1 MDFILNLLFQHSNQ
15 LAQEVHEVFSPYGSH
30 WPVEQVHCIG
40 GLENQ
45 SWVKKALR
53 KARLWIEMTIS
64 NNESVKNFN
73 VRIYL
78 SILIKNLYILDWWMG
93 HWRRSVENLSIM
105 RKVFF
110 YLLCMVLIL
119 PSVGMTSLRG
129 FFQMFIDEAQSNHTM
144 PTNSTLKWNCI
155 FL

>member
-1 MDFILNLLFQHSNQ
+1 MISLLKRSMRSFDCMDLIDLLSKSIA
-15 LAQEVHEVFSPYGSH
+15 LMG
-30 WPVEQVHCIG
+30 WK
-40 GLENQ
+40 NQ
-45 SWVKKALR
+45 SWFKKVLR
-53 KARLWIEMTIS
+53 NLFI
-64 NNESVKNFN
+64 N
-73 VRIYL
+73 IYK
-78 SILIKNLYILDWWMG
+78 KNLYNLDWWMG

>member
-1 MDFILNLLFQHSNQ
+1 M
-15 LAQEVHEVFSPYGSH
+15 FSAGDA
-30 WPVEQVHCIG
+30 
-40 GLENQ
+40 LEN
-45 SWVKKALR
+45 
-53 KARLWIEMTIS
+53 WICGCILFHKGVVCSYMGQTVS
-64 NNESVKNFN
+64 LMN
-73 VRIYL
+73 VNIRNYL
-78 SILIKNLYILDWWMG
+78 SILMKTLYILDWWMG

>member
-1 MDFILNLLFQHSNQ
+1 M
-15 LAQEVHEVFSPYGSH
+15 
-30 WPVEQVHCIG
+30 
-40 GLENQ
+40 
-45 SWVKKALR
+45 K
-53 KARLWIEMTIS
+53 T
-64 NNESVKNFN
+64 
-73 VRIYL
+73 
-78 SILIKNLYILDWWMG
+78 LYILDWWMG

-144 PTNSTLKWNCI
+144 PTNSTLSIPNCLAAKDLKYVWLDL
-155 FL
+155 FHTVGCHLRQVRCTAYS